1 MKDAV
6 KMVAAL
12 VIFATVACV
21 ALAFVYDA
29 TAPVIAENNVKK
41 TLLAQKEL
49 FPDAEFAEITG
60 KKEIVSFNAAVTF
73 DAVYTAKKNGK
84 LTGVIINSSSGGF
97 NAPISALVGVSSEGK
112 ITGVQILINT
122 DTPGLGSNASNPAYF
137 IDKPAKTKTFYGQF
151 TGMSVD
157 DTVTVEKDG
166 GKVVAIT
173 AATVSSRAVALLVSE
188 ALTQGAQWLAQN
200 GGSN

>member
-6 KMVAAL
+6 KMGAAL

-41 TLLAQKEL
+41 TILAQKEL

-60 KKEIVSFNAAVTF
+60 EIVSFNAAVTF

>member
-1 MKDAV
+1 MKDTI

-29 TAPVIAENNVKK
+29 TSPVIAENNVKK

-49 FPDAEFAEITG
+49 FPDAEFEEIKG
-60 KKEIVSFNAAVTF
+60 EIVSFNAAVEF
-73 DAVYTAKKNGK
+73 GAVYTAKKNGK
-84 LTGVIINSSSGGF
+84 ITGVIINSSSGGF

-112 ITGVQILINT
+112 ITGVQIITNT

-157 DTVTVEKDG
+157 DKVTVEKDG

-173 AATVSSRAVALLVSE
+173 AATISSRAVALLVSE
-188 ALTQGAQWLAQN
+188 ALTQGTQWLAQN
-200 GGSN
+200 GGSK